1 MSLTGAIN
9 IGRTALNASQVG
21 LQVTGNNLAN
31 VSTAGYS
38 RQLVSLSNIAGTAN
52 STLADRSGRGVNI
65 QNIRRSVDEALEARL
80 RSATSDEASAR
91 NAYQLKS
98 QVESILGTI
107 GENDL
112 SNEFSQFFNAWSE
125 RANGTQTSNIVVQQ
139 GVRLAEYMQRLRENL
154 SGATNQIDSQLSAS
168 VRRADTLLTQIAELN
183 VQIANTEGG
192 GEQEANA
199 LRDQRGQK
207 LAELSEL
214 MEVSSVDR
222 ENGTIDVL
230 VGSTPVVLGG
240 RSRGLELKLEA
251 DGDGTTARLV
261 TKTKPERVEVQSGQ
275 IGALLA
281 GRENS
286 VQGTLDQ
293 LDRIAAEL
301 ILQVNRL
308 HSTGTTAAG
317 FTSLTGSTQVALADR
332 SRPIND
338 PDNASFAALPFAA
351 KNGGITI
358 QVKNTT
364 TNQTQTV
371 RINVD
376 LDGLTDA
383 GLSGTA
389 DDTTI
394 NDIVAAFSAISGIT
408 GSVTPDGKLKVD
420 AAVGYTFSF
429 TEDTSDLLAVTGVN
443 SFFTGTGA
451 ADIEMR
457 SELETHPQ
465 TLAVGRIQNGTFVEN
480 ANALQMALLRETP
493 NPSLGNIGFGEAW
506 SQIAQEFGNDAGTAR
521 NQAEA
526 TLIVRQ
532 NLEGQ
537 RASVSGVSSDEES
550 INMLAF
556 QRQYQG
562 AARVIQIADQ
572 LMQTLM
578 QLV

>member
-31 VSTAGYS
+31 VTTAGYS
-38 RQLVSLSNIAGTAN
+38 RQLVSLANIAGTAN
-52 STLADRSGRGVNI
+52 STLADRAGRGVSI
-65 QNIRRSVDEALEARL
+65 QNIRRSVDEALESRL
-80 RSATSDEASAR
+80 RGAVSDDSYAG
-91 NAYQLKS
+91 NAYQLKT

-112 SNEFSQFFNAWSE
+112 SSELSQFFNSWSE

-139 GVRLAEYMQRLRENL
+139 GVRLAEYVQRLRDNL
-154 SGATNQIDSQLSAS
+154 SGQTSQIDSQLAAS
-168 VRRADTLLTQIAELN
+168 VRRADTLLSQIAELN

-192 GEQEANA
+192 GAQEANA

-207 LAELSEL
+207 LSELSEL
-214 MEVSSVDR
+214 MEVSTVDR

-261 TKTKPERVEVQSGQ
+261 TKSKPERVEILSGE

-281 GRENS
+281 GRES
-286 VQGTLDQ
+286 AVQGTLDQ
-293 LDRIAAEL
+293 LDRIAAQL
-301 ILQVNRL
+301 IFQINRS

-317 FTSLTGSTQVALADR
+317 FSSLTGSLQVALADR
-332 SRPIND
+332 SRAIND
-338 PDNASFAALPFAA
+338 PSNASFAALPFAA
-351 KNGGITI
+351 KNGGFNI
-358 QVKNTT
+358 QVKNAS

-376 LDGLTDA
+376 LDGLTNA
-383 GLSGTA
+383 GTRGTG
-389 DDTTI
+389 DDTTLD
-394 NDIVAAFSAISGIT
+394 DIVAQLSGISGIT
-408 GSVTPDGKLKVD
+408 GSITPDGKLKVES
-420 AAVGYTFSF
+420 AGGYSFSF
-429 TEDTSDLLAVTGVN
+429 TEDSSDLLAVMGVN

-451 ADIEMR
+451 ADLKIR
-457 SELETHPQ
+457 ADLETQPQ
-465 TLAVGRIQNGTFVEN
+465 NLAVGRIQNGTFVEN
-480 ANALQMALLRETP
+480 ANALQIALLRETP
-493 NPSLGNIGFGEAW
+493 NPALGNIGFGEAW
-506 SQIAQEFGNDAGTAR
+506 SQIAQNFGNDAGSAR
-521 NQAEA
+521 TQAEA

-578 QLV
+578 NLV